1 MGKKQDFLGLELE
14 NDQASQLRVIRV
26 IDSLRNKTNSDLLL
40 VIESQMCVYA
50 HKNTDANM
58 IILKT
63 TRKIHTVLANTR
75 LYEDHLSCFKFI
87 LLTEEKSWG

>member
-40 VIESQMCVYA
+40 VTESQMWCVCTQKYRCQYDNFENNQ
-50 HKNTDANM
+50 KNSYCVSKYK
-58 IILKT
+58 II
-63 TRKIHTVLANTR
+63 
-75 LYEDHLSCFKFI
+75 
-87 LLTEEKSWG
+87 